1 MAEFIPLKIEDG
13 QLKQFQAGDTIS
25 TAIAPGIGG
34 AGADIALSTTAPA
47 TDQTIAAGR
56 SAYLSDFYEIASTF
70 FLEIGNLSVFE
81 IG

>member
-1 MAEFIPLKIEDG
+1 MAEYIPLKIEGG

-34 AGADIALSTTAPA
+34 AGADIAQSLMAPTIDETITA
-47 TDQTIAAGR
+47 GKG
-56 SAYLSDFYEIASTF
+56 AYIPDFYEIPSTF
-70 FLEIGNLSVFE
+70 FLEIGDLAVLE

>member
-1 MAEFIPLKIEDG
+1 MADFLPLKIEGG

-25 TAIAPGIGG
+25 TTIAPGIGG
-34 AGADIALSTTAPA
+34 AGADIAMSTMAPA
-47 TDQTIAAGR
+47 TDQTITAGR

-70 FLEIGNLSVFE
+70 FLEIGTESIFE